1 MGILSLKAAAIL
13 RLVAGGINK
22 LMKKII
28 IIATVCS
35 SGFTA
40 NAQGSGF
47 ECSEEMLQVA
57 AAIFVVGMFMYFII
71 DIIKRIFE
79 HRLKNKIVDKGI
91 SENIAQ
97 SILATQTPEDNKYAN
112 IKWFAILAGI
122 GLGLTGVNYTQ
133 PLGFHSLAIMAFSIS
148 LSFLG
153 YYLFTMNVGK

>member
-1 MGILSLKAAAIL
+1 
-13 RLVAGGINK
+13 
-22 LMKKII
+22 MKKVIT
-28 IIATVCS
+28 IIAAGLVSFTV
-35 SGFTA
+35 
-40 NAQGSGF
+40 NAQGDFDMEFRPEVFRS
-47 ECSEEMLQVA
+47 V

-71 DIIKRIFE
+71 NIMKRIFE

-112 IKWFAILAGI
+112 VKWFAILAGI

-153 YYLFTMNVGK
+153 YYLFTRSAGK

>member
-1 MGILSLKAAAIL
+1 MKKLMTISAAIL
-13 RLVAGGINK
+13 ICFA
-22 LMKKII
+22 
-28 IIATVCS
+28 
-35 SGFTA
+35 A
-40 NAQGSGF
+40 NAHGDVMRYN
-47 ECSEEMLQVA
+47 EELFQIV

-71 DIIKRIFE
+71 NVMRRIFE

-97 SILATQTPEDNKYAN
+97 SILETKVKEDSRHMN

-153 YYLFTMNVGK
+153 YYFFTKNTEK